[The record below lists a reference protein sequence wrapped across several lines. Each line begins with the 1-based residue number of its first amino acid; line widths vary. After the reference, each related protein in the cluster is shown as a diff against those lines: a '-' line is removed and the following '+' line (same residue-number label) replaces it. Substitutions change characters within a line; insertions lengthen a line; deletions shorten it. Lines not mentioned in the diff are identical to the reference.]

1 MNLPTLPNSDIDEST
16 ALGAM
21 MTSKSSLEYGL
32 DNLRRDD
39 FYHVDTKLIFDAI
52 ADLKRDGAEVDPLAV
67 GSELQRRNKLND
79 VGGPARIMLL
89 VEMANGSPQ
98 HEFHIENVK
107 KYSVLRS
114 MIDKFSRVV
123 TDCYTHEKKA
133 EDILEDAEKFL
144 YQLSVKRSGS
154 GLSSIQDFIF
164 EQLDQIHAMKKSGIK
179 TVGLET
185 GLSCLDRV
193 LSGLQRGNMIVLAAR
208 PSVGKSSLAMDF
220 IRHSVM
226 SGHPTVFFSL
236 EMSKREVFNRLLGV
250 VADIPVFQLMN
261 GSFGDEK
268 SANLTN
274 AGEKLYNAPFYLD
287 CSSAGQSALTVR
299 SLCRKLAT
307 KLALNN
313 KKLDLIVIDYMQLM
327 GNSTKNYE
335 NRQNEVSEISRALK
349 MTAIELDVPLVAISQ
364 LNRKPEDRA
373 GGEPLL
379 SDLRESGSIEQ
390 DADVVLMMW
399 REDNKD
405 KMPVTKLSVKKHR
418 NGPMGKFSLFF
429 NKEKTTFSELS
440 EDEMP

>member
-1 MNLPTLPNSDIDEST
+1 MNLPTLPNSNIDEST

-21 MTSKSSLEYGL
+21 MTSVPSLEFAL

-39 FYHVDTKLIFDAI
+39 FYYVDTKLVFDAM
-52 ADLKRDGAEVDPLAV
+52 ADLKSEGKLVDPLAV
-67 GSELQRRNKLND
+67 GSELQRRNKLD
-79 VGGPARIMLL
+79 DIGGPARIMLM
-89 VEMANGSPQ
+89 VEMANASAQ
-98 HEFHIENVK
+98 HEFHIESVK
-107 KYSVLRS
+107 KYSLLRA
-114 MIDKFSRVV
+114 MIDKFGGVIS
-123 TDCYTHEKKA
+123 DCYTHEKKV
-133 EDILEDAEKFL
+133 EDILDGAEKFL

-164 EQLDQIHAMKKSGIK
+164 EQLDEIEKIRKAGKK

-185 GLSCLDRV
+185 GLPCLDGV

-220 IRHSVM
+220 IRHSILA
-226 SGHPTVFFSL
+226 GHPTAFFSL

-261 GSFGDEK
+261 GSFGDDK
-268 SANLTN
+268 SENLTR
-274 AGEKLYNAPFYLD
+274 AGTKLYDAPFYLD
-287 CSSAGQSALTVR
+287 CSSAGQNASTVR

-307 KLALNN
+307 KLALHD

-327 GNSTKNYE
+327 GGNNKNFE

-349 MTAIELDVPLVAISQ
+349 MTAIELDVPLIALSQ

-399 REDNKD
+399 REENK
-405 KMPVTKLSVKKHR
+405 TRLSIKKHR
-418 NGPMGKFSLFF
+418 NGPMGKFSLYFD
-429 NKEKTTFSELS
+429 KEKTSFRELS
-440 EDEMP
+440 EDVE